1 MFLSLDHGNQW
12 KPTDL
17 HEHRT
22 TNKENQWLSLI
33 CVPTQMFVVLLFKFL
48 IYFNMH
54 INGNQW
60 NSIKHKWKSMKR
72 LNKTIVFIDSAT
84 QINKTDD
91 LLYLSFDFHAE
102 QLVFID
108 PWSRP
113 INTLFSLYICCNK
126 WYENTNYF

>member
-1 MFLSLDHGNQW
+1 M
-12 KPTDL
+12 
-17 HEHRT
+17 E
-22 TNKENQWLSLI
+22 
-33 CVPTQMFVVLLFKFL
+33 
-48 IYFNMH
+48 
-54 INGNQW
+54 
-60 NSIKHKWKSMKR
+60 R

-113 INTLFSLYICCNK
+113 INTLFLLYFAA
-126 WYENTNYF
+126 TNEMQTLITCKTRPRKTMQTYCVA